1 MKSFIVT
8 CLLLHSIID
17 YSHGSIT
24 YDDMGE
30 SELLSTSRSGFRPA
44 NHINFKRYDISLAA
58 KLADMAYKVYG
69 DESKLDL
76 SEIQEEGYSATPF
89 YGETGHTALTN
100 FFVARSK
107 MGFMVESENEI
118 IVAIRGSVS
127 KADMLTD
134 AYIWNSWLQKEA
146 FNGEE
151 KGRVHVGF
159 NRTFESFKDELS
171 RLILSGLL
179 KGKKRVTFV
188 GHSMGGALANLAALY
203 FARLAQEKEI
213 HDLEIKLVSFNAPRL
228 GSKNFADKLH
238 ELIGKENIA
247 RFTTGTRE
255 GVSTFILGSFG
266 FKHAGTNIVVAKT
279 SNSLLSDHKMACF
292 LGGAAEMAF
301 ALHNAVPEKV
311 NGIKTQLSM
320 SRLTAVKQASFYHI
334 VVTRAVRSN
343 YQLAKDRFWAL
354 LGYGAVNN
362 I

>member
-1 MKSFIVT
+1 MKNFIFS
-8 CLLLHSIID
+8 CLLLSSFTEC
-17 YSHGSIT
+17 SHGTLSLCDT
-24 YDDMGE
+24 GE
-30 SELLSTSRSGFRPA
+30 SGVMSSSRSGFRPA
-44 NHINFKRYDISLAA
+44 NHINFKRHEISLAA
-58 KLADMAYKVYG
+58 KLADLAYKVYG
-69 DESKLDL
+69 DVNLNLE
-76 SEIQEEGYSATPF
+76 EFQEDGYLATPF

-100 FFVARSK
+100 YFVARSK
-107 MGFMVESENEI
+107 MGLMVESETEI
-118 IVAIRGSVS
+118 IVALRGSVS

-171 RLILSGLL
+171 QLILSALC
-179 KGKKRVTFV
+179 KGKRRVTFV

-203 FARLAQEKEI
+203 FARLAQEKEMS
-213 HDLEIKLVSFNAPRL
+213 DLEIKLVSFNAPRL

-238 ELIGKENIA
+238 ELIGKQNIA

-266 FKHAGTNIVVAKT
+266 FKHAGTNIVVTKA

-292 LGGAAEMAF
+292 LGGAAELAF

-311 NGIKTQLSM
+311 NGFKTQLSM
-320 SRLTAVKQASFYHI
+320 SKITAVKQASFYHI
-334 VVTRAVRSN
+334 VVTRVVSSN
-343 YQLAKDRFWAL
+343 YQLLKDRFWAL
-354 LGYGAVNN
+354 MGYGATSRT
-362 I
+362 